1 MKKIFLLFTAAVL
14 SAGMVFAQDINQATE
29 NYNNGAMELNMGN
42 NDAAITYFQTALEMA
57 EALGEE
63 GAEVAAN
70 CRNIIP
76 AIYLSSAKEQIKAEN
91 YDAAVE
97 QLNKA
102 IEAAGKYENPEV
114 ADDANALM
122 PQVYL
127 SKGNGFLQAKNFPEA
142 EVAYQK
148 AIELDATNGMA
159 YFRLGQVLASQNKVA
174 EAEAA
179 YVQAAANGQEK
190 NANKQLSTMFVK
202 LAQAASKAKK
212 YQETIDYAAKSNQY
226 LENANAYRF
235 AASASQQLGKNDDC
249 IANYVKYLELSP
261 NAKDAAGVK
270 FTIAALYQQGG
281 DKAKAKEY
289 YQMVS
294 TDPQYG
300 PSAQE
305 QLKTL

>member
-1 MKKIFLLFTAAVL
+1 MKKIFLLFTAAVM

-42 NDAAITYFQTALEMA
+42 NEAAITYFQTALEMA

-91 YDAAVE
+91 YDMAVE

-102 IEAAGKYENPEV
+102 IEAAGKYENADV

-142 EVAYQK
+142 EAAYQK
-148 AIELDATNGMA
+148 AIELDGTNGMA
-159 YFRLGQVLASQNKVA
+159 YFRLGQVLASQNKIA

-190 NANKQLSTMFVK
+190 NANKQLSTLFVK
-202 LAQAASKAKK
+202 LAQSASKAKK
-212 YQETIDYAAKSNQY
+212 YQEVIEYAAKSNQY

-235 AASASQQLGKNDDC
+235 AASASQQLGTNEDC

-270 FTIAALYQQGG
+270 FTIAALYQQAG

-300 PSAQE
+300 PGAQE

>member
-1 MKKIFLLFTAAVL
+1 MKKIFLLFTAAAL

-29 NYNNGAMELNMGN
+29 NYNNGAMELQMGN
-42 NDAAITYFQTALEMA
+42 NEAAITYFQTALEMA

-70 CRNIIP
+70 CRSIIP
-76 AIYLSSAKEQIKAEN
+76 AIYLSSAKEQIKADN
-91 YDAAVE
+91 FDAAVE
-97 QLNKA
+97 QLGKA
-102 IEAAGKYENPEV
+102 IEAAGKYEVPEV

-142 EVAYQK
+142 EAAYKQ
-148 AIELDATNGMA
+148 AIELDAANGMA
-159 YFRLGQVLASQNKVA
+159 YFRLGQALASQNKVA
-174 EAEAA
+174 DAEAA

-190 NANKQLSTMFVK
+190 NANKQLSNMFVK
-202 LAQAASKAKK
+202 LAQAANKAKK
-212 YQETIDYAAKSNQY
+212 YQEVLDYAAKSNQY

-235 AASASQQLGKNDDC
+235 AAGASQQLGKNADC
-249 IANYVKYLELSP
+249 IANYEKYLELSP

-270 FTIAALYQQGG
+270 FTIAALYQQSG

>member
-1 MKKIFLLFTAAVL
+1 MKKIFLLFTAAAL